1 MIYSS
6 CEDRLHNRR
15 LPLLT
20 NSNKILKISNMRIM
34 MITKST
40 MFLTMRLE
48 KEA

>member
-6 CEDRLHNRR
+6 YEDRLHNRR
-15 LPLLT
+15 LPLPS

-48 KEA
+48 KET